1 MAYITRSAQGV
12 RQITPLSSRL
22 RRKSEEFEGAAKS
35 AVQMEAAKEALYET
49 KRGMSTQATRE
60 AEDAAQRAIMA
71 GQKMAIQG
79 DFNPADIVSP
89 LKQEFFDSVS
99 GLPQF
104 KQAAILDKFTP
115 QFRQQSLQNM
125 QEQKSF
131 LQLREAQRK
140 ARLTQ
145 AADALQVPVSQ
156 RIEQIMSSGDNN
168 KIKLNNLQQSLF
180 QNPEALGN
188 PLVATL
194 YDTAFKNVGDKLEA
208 RQKKKTMRQA
218 QESNMIAQAVAA
230 GNTDVINALR
240 GDKTKGGKRVYNTA
254 LTLAEATKKSKEDLQ
269 KAKEF
274 AALIT
279 DLRGADPN
287 SFNEITSRLTAP
299 TQIQERQ
306 LALLRIKKANEL
318 QGIKSDKQLEAL
330 EEFASRAASLL
341 RTVDEFE
348 TADDEDLTE
357 LIQLIVKT
365 GITDEDFANLLGDD
379 IRKLEDVKTYQQ
391 LLNLISAAS
400 AKLRLEG
407 AAVDRVAQKQAQY
420 RSSLMRRPTE

>member
-22 RRKSEEFEGAAKS
+22 RRQSEEFEGAAKS

-89 LKQEFFDSVS
+89 LRQEFFDSVS

-274 AALIT
+274 AALIP

-318 QGIKSDKQLEAL
+318 QGITSDKQLEAL

-365 GITDEDFANLLGDD
+365 GITDDDFTALLGDD

-400 AKLRLEG
+400 AKLKLEG
-407 AAVDRVAQKQAQY
+407 AAVDRVNQKIGTIGN
-420 RSSLMRRPTE
+420 LVDT

>member
-1 MAYITRSAQGV
+1 MAYVTRSAQGV

-22 RRKSEEFEGAAKS
+22 RRKSEKFEGAAK
-35 AVQMEAAKEALYET
+35 AAIQMEAAKEAVYET
-49 KRGMSTQATRE
+49 KRGMSTQATRDT
-60 AEDAAQRAIMA
+60 EDAAQRAIMA

-89 LKQEFFDSVS
+89 LRQEFFDSAS

-115 QFRQQSLQNM
+115 EFRQQSLQNM

-230 GNTDVINALR
+230 GNTDVINTLR

-274 AALIT
+274 AALIP

-287 SFNEITSRLTAP
+287 SFNEITSRLKAP
-299 TQIQERQ
+299 TQIQEKQ

-318 QGIKSDKQLEAL
+318 QGITSDKQLEAL

-400 AKLRLEG
+400 AKLKLEG
-407 AAVDRVAQKQAQY
+407 AAVDRVNQKIGTIGN
-420 RSSLMRRPTE
+420 LVDT

>member
-22 RRKSEEFEGAAKS
+22 RRQSEELEGAAKS
-35 AVQMEAAKEALYET
+35 AVQMEAAKEAVYET
-49 KRGMSTQATRE
+49 KRGMSTQATRDT
-60 AEDAAQRAIMA
+60 EDAAQRAIMA

-89 LKQEFFDSVS
+89 LRQEFFDSVS

-104 KQAAILDKFTP
+104 KQAAILDKYTP

-131 LQLREAQRK
+131 LQLKEAQRK

-240 GDKTKGGKRVYNTA
+240 GDKTKGGKRVYDTA

-274 AALIT
+274 AALIP

-318 QGIKSDKQLEAL
+318 QGITSDKQLEAL

-365 GITDEDFANLLGDD
+365 GITDDDFTALLGDD

-400 AKLRLEG
+400 AKLKLEG
-407 AAVDRVAQKQAQY
+407 AAVDRVNQKIGTIGN
-420 RSSLMRRPTE
+420 LVDT

>member
-22 RRKSEEFEGAAKS
+22 RRESEKLEGAAKS

-131 LQLREAQRK
+131 LQLRESQRK

-274 AALIT
+274 AALIP

-365 GITDEDFANLLGDD
+365 GITDDDFTALLGDD

-400 AKLRLEG
+400 AKLKLEG

>member
-22 RRKSEEFEGAAKS
+22 RRQSEELEGAAKS
-35 AVQMEAAKEALYET
+35 AVQMEAAKEAVYET

-89 LKQEFFDSVS
+89 LRQEFFDSVS

-104 KQAAILDKFTP
+104 KQAAILDKYTP

-131 LQLREAQRK
+131 LQLKEAQRK

-240 GDKTKGGKRVYNTA
+240 GDKTKGGKRVYDTA

-274 AALIT
+274 AALIP

-318 QGIKSDKQLEAL
+318 QGITSDKQLEAL

-365 GITDEDFANLLGDD
+365 GITDDDFTALLGDD

-400 AKLRLEG
+400 AKLKLEG
-407 AAVDRVAQKQAQY
+407 AAVDRVNQKIGTIGN
-420 RSSLMRRPTE
+420 LVDT

>member
-1 MAYITRSAQGV
+1 MAYVTRSAQGV

-22 RRKSEEFEGAAKS
+22 RRKSEKFEGAAK
-35 AVQMEAAKEALYET
+35 AAIQMEAAKEAVYET
-49 KRGMSTQATRE
+49 KRGMSTQATRDT
-60 AEDAAQRAIMA
+60 EDAAQRAIMA

-89 LKQEFFDSVS
+89 LRQEFFDSAS

-115 QFRQQSLQNM
+115 EFRQQSLQNM

-230 GNTDVINALR
+230 GNTDVINTLR
-240 GDKTKGGKRVYNTA
+240 GDKTKGGKRVYDTA

-274 AALIT
+274 AALIP

-287 SFNEITSRLTAP
+287 SFNEITSRLKAP
-299 TQIQERQ
+299 TQIQEMQ
-306 LALLRIKKANEL
+306 LGLLKIKKANEQ
-318 QGIKSDKQLEAL
+318 QGITSDRQLEAL
-330 EEFASRAASLL
+330 EEFTSRAASLL

-348 TADDEDLTE
+348 TADDENLTE

-379 IRKLEDVKTYQQ
+379 IRKLEDVKTYNQ
-391 LLNLISAAS
+391 LLNLLKAAS

-407 AAVDRVAQKQAQY
+407 AAVDRVNQKIGTIGN
-420 RSSLMRRPTE
+420 LVDT

>member
-22 RRKSEEFEGAAKS
+22 RRQSEELEGAAKS
-35 AVQMEAAKEALYET
+35 AVQMEAAKEAVYET
-49 KRGMSTQATRE
+49 KRGMSTQATRDT
-60 AEDAAQRAIMA
+60 EDAAQRAIMA

-89 LKQEFFDSVS
+89 LRQEFFDSVS

-274 AALIT
+274 AALIP

-318 QGIKSDKQLEAL
+318 QGITSDKQLEAL

-365 GITDEDFANLLGDD
+365 GITDDDFTALLGDD

-400 AKLRLEG
+400 AKLKLEG

-420 RSSLMRRPTE
+420 GSYMRRPTE

>member
-22 RRKSEEFEGAAKS
+22 RRQSEEFEGAAKS

-89 LKQEFFDSVS
+89 LRQEFFDSVS

-240 GDKTKGGKRVYNTA
+240 GDKTKGGKRVYDTA

-274 AALIT
+274 AALIP

-318 QGIKSDKQLEAL
+318 QGITSDKQLEAL

-365 GITDEDFANLLGDD
+365 GITDDDFTALLGDD

-400 AKLRLEG
+400 AKLKLEG

-420 RSSLMRRPTE
+420 GSYMRRPTE

>member
-22 RRKSEEFEGAAKS
+22 RRQSEELEGAAKS

-89 LKQEFFDSVS
+89 LRQEFFDSVS

-274 AALIT
+274 AALIP

-318 QGIKSDKQLEAL
+318 QGITSDKQLEAL

-365 GITDEDFANLLGDD
+365 GITDDDFTALLGDD

-400 AKLRLEG
+400 AKLKLEG
-407 AAVDRVAQKQAQY
+407 AAVDRVNQKIGTIGN
-420 RSSLMRRPTE
+420 LVDT

>member
-22 RRKSEEFEGAAKS
+22 RRQSEEFEGAAKS

-89 LKQEFFDSVS
+89 LRQEFFDSVS

-104 KQAAILDKFTP
+104 KQAAILDKYTP

-274 AALIT
+274 AALIP

-318 QGIKSDKQLEAL
+318 QGITSDKQLEAL

-365 GITDEDFANLLGDD
+365 GITDDDFTALLGDD

-400 AKLRLEG
+400 AKLKLEG

-420 RSSLMRRPTE
+420 GSYMRRPTE

>member
-22 RRKSEEFEGAAKS
+22 RRQSEELEGAAKS
-35 AVQMEAAKEALYET
+35 AVQMEAAKEAVYET
-49 KRGMSTQATRE
+49 KRGMSTQATRDT
-60 AEDAAQRAIMA
+60 EDAAQRAIMA

-89 LKQEFFDSVS
+89 LRQEFFDSVS

-104 KQAAILDKFTP
+104 KQAAILDKYTP

-131 LQLREAQRK
+131 LQLKEAQRK

-274 AALIT
+274 AALIP

-318 QGIKSDKQLEAL
+318 QGITSDKQLEAL

-365 GITDEDFANLLGDD
+365 GITDDDFTALLGDD

-400 AKLRLEG
+400 AKLKLEG
-407 AAVDRVAQKQAQY
+407 AAVDRVNQKIGTIGN
-420 RSSLMRRPTE
+420 LVDT

>member
-22 RRKSEEFEGAAKS
+22 RRKSEKFEGAAK
-35 AVQMEAAKEALYET
+35 AAIQMEAAKEAVYET
-49 KRGMSTQATRE
+49 KRGMSTQATRDT
-60 AEDAAQRAIMA
+60 EDAAQRAIMA

-89 LKQEFFDSVS
+89 LRQEFFDSAS

-115 QFRQQSLQNM
+115 EFRQQSLQNM

-230 GNTDVINALR
+230 GNTDVINTLR

-254 LTLAEATKKSKEDLQ
+254 LTLAEATKKSKEDLK

-274 AALIT
+274 AALIP

-287 SFNEITSRLTAP
+287 SFNEITSRLKAP
-299 TQIQERQ
+299 TQIQEKQ

-318 QGIKSDKQLEAL
+318 QGITSDKQLEAL

-348 TADDEDLTE
+348 TVDDEDLTE

-400 AKLRLEG
+400 AKLKLEG

-420 RSSLMRRPTE
+420 GSYMRRPTE

>member
-1 MAYITRSAQGV
+1 MAYVTRSAQGV

-22 RRKSEEFEGAAKS
+22 RRKSEKFEGAAK
-35 AVQMEAAKEALYET
+35 AAIQMEAAKEAVYET
-49 KRGMSTQATRE
+49 KRGMSTQATRDT
-60 AEDAAQRAIMA
+60 EDAAQRAIMA

-89 LKQEFFDSVS
+89 LRQEFFDSAS

-115 QFRQQSLQNM
+115 EFRQQSLQNM

-230 GNTDVINALR
+230 GNTDVINTLR

-274 AALIT
+274 AALIP

-287 SFNEITSRLTAP
+287 SFNEITSRLKAP
-299 TQIQERQ
+299 TQIQEKQ

-318 QGIKSDKQLEAL
+318 QGITSDKQLEAL

-400 AKLRLEG
+400 AKLKLEG
-407 AAVDRVAQKQAQY
+407 ATVDRVNQKIGTIGN
-420 RSSLMRRPTE
+420 LVDT

>member
-22 RRKSEEFEGAAKS
+22 RRESEELEGAAKS
-35 AVQMEAAKEALYET
+35 AVQMEAAKEAVYET

-89 LKQEFFDSVS
+89 LRQEFFDSVS

-274 AALIT
+274 AALIP

-318 QGIKSDKQLEAL
+318 QGITSDKQLEAL

-365 GITDEDFANLLGDD
+365 GITDDDFTALLGDD

-400 AKLRLEG
+400 AKLKLEG
-407 AAVDRVAQKQAQY
+407 AAVDRASQKQAQY
-420 RSSLMRRPTE
+420 GSLMRRPTE

>member
-22 RRKSEEFEGAAKS
+22 RRQSEEFEGAAKS

-89 LKQEFFDSVS
+89 LRQEFFDSVS

-274 AALIT
+274 AALIP

-318 QGIKSDKQLEAL
+318 QGITSDKQLEAL

-365 GITDEDFANLLGDD
+365 GITDDDFTALLGDD

-400 AKLRLEG
+400 AKLKLEG
-407 AAVDRVAQKQAQY
+407 ATVDRVNQKIGNIGN
-420 RSSLMRRPTE
+420 LVDT

>member
-22 RRKSEEFEGAAKS
+22 RRESEELEGAAKS
-35 AVQMEAAKEALYET
+35 AVQMEAAKEAVYET
-49 KRGMSTQATRE
+49 KRGMSTQVTRDT
-60 AEDAAQRAIMA
+60 EDAAQRAIMA

-89 LKQEFFDSVS
+89 LRQEFFDSAS

-115 QFRQQSLQNM
+115 QFRQQNLQNM

-230 GNTDVINALR
+230 GNTDVINTLR

-274 AALIT
+274 AALIP

-287 SFNEITSRLTAP
+287 SFNEITSRLKAP
-299 TQIQERQ
+299 TQIQEKQ

-318 QGIKSDKQLEAL
+318 QGITSDKQLEAL

-400 AKLRLEG
+400 AKLKLEG
-407 AAVDRVAQKQAQY
+407 AAVDRVNQKIGTIGN
-420 RSSLMRRPTE
+420 LVDT

>member
-22 RRKSEEFEGAAKS
+22 RRQSEEFEGAAKS

-89 LKQEFFDSVS
+89 LRQEFFDSVS

-240 GDKTKGGKRVYNTA
+240 GDKTKGGKRVYDTA

-274 AALIT
+274 AALIP

-318 QGIKSDKQLEAL
+318 QGITSDKQLEAL

-365 GITDEDFANLLGDD
+365 GITDDDFTALLGDD

-400 AKLRLEG
+400 AKLKLEG
-407 AAVDRVAQKQAQY
+407 AAVDRVNQKIGTIGN
-420 RSSLMRRPTE
+420 LVDT

>member
-22 RRKSEEFEGAAKS
+22 RRESEKLEGAAKS

-274 AALIT
+274 AALIP

-318 QGIKSDKQLEAL
+318 QGITSDKQLEAL

-348 TADDEDLTE
+348 AADDEDLTE

-365 GITDEDFANLLGDD
+365 GITDDDFTALLGDD

-400 AKLRLEG
+400 AKLKLEG

>member
-22 RRKSEEFEGAAKS
+22 RRQSEEFEGAAKS

-194 YDTAFKNVGDKLEA
+194 YDTAFKNVGDKLET

-420 RSSLMRRPTE
+420 RSSLMRGPTE